1 MKKMFFVT
9 VLLSAVSFT
18 QIVNAQIR
26 KIPAE
31 VTNAFSEKYDN
42 AKNVEWKDN
51 LTAFVAS
58 FERKG
63 DKYEAKFNKKGEWQ
77 STEKEL
83 EISDLPRK
91 VNDGF
96 EKSKYSEWEVKSVYE
111 IELPDDVMQ
120 YQVHVAKSDIQQ
132 KNLLFNDKGKLLKD
146 NLTL

>member
-1 MKKMFFVT
+1 MKKMFFVA
-9 VLLSAVSFT
+9 VLVSAVSFT
-18 QIVNAQIR
+18 QMVNAQIR

-31 VTNAFSEKYDN
+31 VTNAFSEKYDD

-83 EISDLPRK
+83 EISDLPNK

-111 IELPDDVMQ
+111 IELPDDVTQ
-120 YQVHVAKSDIQQ
+120 YRVHVAKSDIQQ
-132 KNLLFNDKGKLLKD
+132 KNLLFNDKGRLLKD

>member
-111 IELPDDVMQ
+111 IELPGDVTQ
-120 YQVHVAKSDIQQ
+120 YRVHVAKSDIQQ

-146 NLTL
+146 NHTL

>member
-1 MKKMFFVT
+1 MKKMFFVA
-9 VLLSAVSFT
+9 VLVSAVSFT
-18 QIVNAQIR
+18 QMVNAQIR

-31 VTNAFSEKYDN
+31 VTNAFSEKYDD

-83 EISDLPRK
+83 EISDLPNK

-111 IELPDDVMQ
+111 IELPDDVTQ
-120 YQVHVAKSDIQQ
+120 YRVHVAKSDIQQ
-132 KNLLFNDKGKLLKD
+132 KNLLFNNKGRLLKD

>member
-18 QIVNAQIR
+18 PIVNAQIR

-31 VTNAFSEKYDN
+31 VTNAFSEKYDD
-42 AKNVEWKDN
+42 AENVEWKDN

-63 DKYEAKFNKKGEWQ
+63 DKYEAKFNKKGKWQ
-77 STEKEL
+77 STEKAL
-83 EISDLPRK
+83 EISDLPNK

-111 IELPDDVMQ
+111 IELPGDVTQ
-120 YQVHVAKSDIQQ
+120 YRVHVAKSDIQQ

>member
-9 VLLSAVSFT
+9 VLLSAVGFT

-111 IELPDDVMQ
+111 IELPDDVTQ
-120 YQVHVAKSDIQQ
+120 YRVHVAKSDIQQ

>member
-9 VLLSAVSFT
+9 VLLSAVGFT